1 MNVLKTMIAGKTMRV
16 LSVMRAMKA
25 LHVLAAL
32 LTIQSATAQDI
43 HFSQFFEAPLLRN
56 PSLAGIFTGDYRVQ
70 CVFHDQ
76 WNSFTNA
83 YRTGSL
89 NGEYKMPI
97 SNSNDFLTAGLQIL
111 YDRAGTAAL
120 TTTELLPALNYHKS
134 LSDERTMYLS
144 LGFMGGLVEKSIDLS
159 KITTNSQFNGTA
171 YDPALPNG
179 ETFLTPDVHYLDG
192 SLGMSFNTSFGAEQ
206 ANSMFLGFAYHHLN
220 RPKNSFYKNPTI
232 ELDPKYV
239 FSGGMKM
246 TINEYSYFTIQADQS
261 MQGPSSETI
270 GGVLYSYKLGDDPVN
285 SDNTLHLGAFLRWKD
300 ALIPVLKLET
310 HSLAI
315 AISYDVN
322 VSQLNTASQGR
333 GGFELSISYIG
344 FLDRENAGPNAHRP
358 KF

>member
-1 MNVLKTMIAGKTMRV
+1 LRARLPHNKI
-16 LSVMRAMKA
+16 LS
-25 LHVLAAL
+25 VLAAL
-32 LTIQSATAQDI
+32 LMMQPAMAQDI

-89 NGEYKMPI
+89 NGEYRIPI
-97 SNSNDFLTAGLQIL
+97 SNSSDFLTAGLQVL
-111 YDRAGTAAL
+111 YDKAGTAAL

-134 LSDERTMYLS
+134 LSDQRTMYLS
-144 LGFMGGLVEKSIDLS
+144 LGFMGGLVEKTIDLS
-159 KITTNSQFNGTA
+159 KVTTNSQFNGTA

-206 ANSMFLGFAYHHLN
+206 ANTMFLGFAYHHLN

-239 FSGGMKM
+239 FSGGMKVA
-246 TINEYSYFTIQADQS
+246 INEYSYFTVQADQS

-270 GGVLYSYKLGDDPVN
+270 GGVLYSYKLGDDPLN

-344 FLDRENAGPNAHRP
+344 FLDRENANPNSHHP